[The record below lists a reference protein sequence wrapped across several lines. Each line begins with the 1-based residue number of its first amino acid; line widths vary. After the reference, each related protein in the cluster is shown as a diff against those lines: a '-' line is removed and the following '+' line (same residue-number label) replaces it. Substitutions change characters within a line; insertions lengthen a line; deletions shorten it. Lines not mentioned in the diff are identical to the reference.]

1 MKKILFFG
9 LVLLAQHLIAMQP
22 QPAGPTIQ
30 NQSIIVPTRGTNAS
44 PYQTP
49 IRGQLGPVQAGI
61 PPYTFQIFGQ
71 HPGVAF
77 SILPDGQFWI
87 AAFRLPISF
96 QYTVTD
102 SQGQVSAPAT
112 IRIEP
117 GANIQEETPSLSESE
132 PG

>member
-1 MKKILFFG
+1 MHAASRPNHTKSHPNS
-9 LVLLAQHLIAMQP
+9 AY
-22 QPAGPTIQ
+22 T
-30 NQSIIVPTRGTNAS
+30 IVPTRGTNAS

-49 IRGQLGPVQAGI
+49 IRGQLGPVQGGI

-71 HPGVAF
+71 FPRVAF
-77 SILPDGQFWI
+77 TILPDGRFWI
-87 AAFRLPISF
+87 ATFRLPVSF

-102 SQGQVSAPAT
+102 SLGQVSAPAT

>member
-1 MKKILFFG
+1 MQKYSFAVMLVFFVQMS
-9 LVLLAQHLIAMQP
+9 LCMQP
-22 QPAGPTIQ
+22 QGPTIQ
-30 NQSIIVPTRGTNAS
+30 NRTLIVPTRGTNAS

-71 HPGVAF
+71 FPRVAF
-77 SILPDGQFWI
+77 TILPDGQFWI
-87 AAFRLPISF
+87 ATFRLPVSF

-102 SQGQVSAPAT
+102 SLGQVSAPAT

>member
-1 MKKILFFG
+1 MKKQLFTLALLFF
-9 LVLLAQHLIAMQP
+9 AQLCPAMQP
-22 QPAGPTIQ
+22 AAPLIQ
-30 NQSIIVPTRGTNAS
+30 NRTIIVPTRGTNAS

-49 IRGQLGPVQAGI
+49 ISGQLGPVQAGI
-61 PPYTFQIFGQ
+61 PPYTFQMFGQ

-87 AAFRLPISF
+87 AAFRLPVSF

-117 GANIQEETPSLSESE
+117 GANLQEETPSLSESE

>member
-1 MKKILFFG
+1 MKKQLFTLTLLFFG
-9 LVLLAQHLIAMQP
+9 QLSSAMQP
-22 QPAGPTIQ
+22 AAAVPLIQ
-30 NQSIIVPTRGTNAS
+30 NRTIIVPTRGTNAS

-49 IRGQLGPVQAGI
+49 IRGQLGPVQGGF
-61 PPYTFQIFGQ
+61 PPYTFAIVG
-71 HPGVAF
+71 HPGMGAN
-77 SILPDGQFWI
+77 INQNGQFWI
-87 AAFRLPISF
+87 SAFRLPVSF

-117 GANIQEETPSLSESE
+117 GANLQEETLSLSESE